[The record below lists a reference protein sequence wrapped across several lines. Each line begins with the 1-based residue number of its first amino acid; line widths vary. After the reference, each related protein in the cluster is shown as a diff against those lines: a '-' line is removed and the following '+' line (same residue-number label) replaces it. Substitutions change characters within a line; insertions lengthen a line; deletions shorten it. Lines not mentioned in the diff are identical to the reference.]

1 MLGLWINNNVKLQ
14 QRAITKE
21 EQEMV
26 RLFFTETGYDDT
38 VIELSLNA
46 YCIFCTLDKGYD
58 DTVIELS
65 RKEEQNSAPMHTY
78 KILYLYKSVYKL
90 IT

>member
-21 EQEMV
+21 DQEMV
-26 RLFFTETGYDDT
+26 RLFFTET
-38 VIELSLNA
+38 
-46 YCIFCTLDKGYD
+46 GYD